1 MSILQKLDDEIWF
14 GKYKGATVRD
24 VAEENPK
31 YLIWLQENT
40 DKTSFDLLT
49 RTFIEECAR
58 ENNDVFED
66 FFY

>member
-24 VAEENPK
+24 VAEEDPG

-49 RTFIEECAR
+49 RTFIEAAQE
-58 ENNDVFED
+58 ENNDAFEN
-66 FFY
+66 FY